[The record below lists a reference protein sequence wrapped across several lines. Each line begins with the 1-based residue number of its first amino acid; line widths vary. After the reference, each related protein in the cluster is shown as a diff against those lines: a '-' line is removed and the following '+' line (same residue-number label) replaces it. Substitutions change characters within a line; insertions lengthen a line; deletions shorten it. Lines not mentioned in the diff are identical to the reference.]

1 MPENKTEKGQKKL
14 LIVDDNYEILNY
26 LSNTLSNHGY
36 KIIEAEN
43 AEQGLALA
51 KKFNP
56 VVAFLDIKLPDFNG
70 IELGKQISSILPQ
83 IIIILMTGYPNIRDA
98 LKNLEDRVFDYLIKP
113 FKVQQLLMSMKRA
126 KKYSELIEQ
135 NNQFQKQIQSL
146 EQENDELRT
155 EIRQLLGNLNRD
167 NRKALG
173 KTKPKNKYLDSYKK
187 QQDYSD

>member
-1 MPENKTEKGQKKL
+1 MPENKTKKGQKKL
-14 LIVDDNYEILNY
+14 LIVDYNYEILNY

>member
-1 MPENKTEKGQKKL
+1 MIKNKTKKRQKKL

>member
-1 MPENKTEKGQKKL
+1 MPDKNTEKEQKTL

-43 AEQGLALA
+43 AKEGLALA

-70 IELGKQISSILPQ
+70 IELSKRISSILPQ

-113 FKVQQLLMSMKRA
+113 FKIQQLLMSMKRA
-126 KKYSELIEQ
+126 KKYSELVEE
-135 NNQFQKQIQSL
+135 NNQYQKEIQSL
-146 EQENDELRT
+146 EQKNDELRA
-155 EIRQLLGNLNRD
+155 EIRQLLGTLNRD
-167 NRKALG
+167 SRKALG

-187 QQDYSD
+187 QQEYSD